1 MATDHVPGGGDTS
14 NHEGG
19 AAAVVVEAVAD
30 GVLVGLPGADV
41 ELPDLR
47 DHIGQGVGGCLVVGV
62 RLMLIRVQVAT
73 LKVHSVGVVF
83 QHRLSILKTAME
95 VALRKGLHLPKIRHC
110 GELRINKESRIV
122 VLKESQPVDP
132 HGISLWMHILNTTV
146 YFSLFI
152 LFAQRP

>member
-1 MATDHVPGGGDTS
+1 VVNVVATGHVLGGGDTS
-14 NHEGG
+14 YHEGG

-47 DHIGQGVGGCLVVGV
+47 HHVGQGLSGCLVVGV
-62 RLMLIRVQVAT
+62 RLVLVWVQVAT

-83 QHRLSILKTAME
+83 QHHLSILKTAME

-110 GELRINKESRIV
+110 LELIEN
-122 VLKESQPVDP
+122 
-132 HGISLWMHILNTTV
+132 
-146 YFSLFI
+146 
-152 LFAQRP
+152 